1 MASQHSSSYNGSPVD
16 SEPPSQGLVDSE
28 PPSQELPYEEVD
40 SPGRDTDPGEFEAE
54 AGYGHKHWDPQLP
67 VDPADMAAFKEKL
80 EAGELDQKLMDI
92 LKSQAPQ
99 KNNAADKTNN
109 VEVPKQMSNAEIDR
123 KLKQDIAAQKEQF
136 AKATEKVN
144 RVVAEVEAEAVAEAS
159 KAAVQETKQEK
170 QVENKPVVV
179 GEYTDIGSEHQGLRY
194 DPKHYDGE
202 DEEAEMMAA
211 LNNRETIRYNLGL

>member
-1 MASQHSSSYNGSPVD
+1 MVSKTLEALQKQAVTTAGGRRVNRKRVPKSKRLSAKKA
-16 SEPPSQGLVDSE
+16 
-28 PPSQELPYEEVD
+28 EEQQKQK
-40 SPGRDTDPGEFEAE
+40 ENAM
-54 AGYGHKHWDPQLP
+54 PQLP

-144 RVVAEVEAEAVAEAS
+144 KVVAEVEAEAAAEAS